1 MKFCSGV
8 LKIRLFLALMGHKSV
23 FNMRMEANVVITCPN
38 CSYEREV
45 NLRPT
50 PPRTVSASCPK
61 CKQGFTVDVGG
72 VGTQSKGL
80 TPVAPAISVPKPQAS
95 APPADPPEPPE
106 PSKAGPAGPV
116 VLSARPQAWADTHRL
131 SYHGKWTT
139 LLGMHVMNNLL
150 TVLTL
155 GLYSFWG
162 KVKIRKYLLGST
174 ELMGERLTYTG
185 TGKELLSGWWKA
197 SAVIAVAYGVP
208 QALSRLVHPAFA
220 LALFPVMMVLIPF
233 ALASSRRY
241 RLSRTTW
248 HGVRFSFNGHPLDYV
263 KLHLKGS
270 LLSVLTL
277 GFYSPRFH
285 ALKEEFWRSNTSYGS
300 GSFKYTGD
308 GKDLKKDFLKA
319 MLLQIPT
326 LGLYWFW
333 YKAKV
338 VRYDWANT
346 SFGGLTFSSNLTG
359 KRLLSFQAGN
369 VMLVVLTLGFALP
382 LVKARNIGFM
392 AAHLNMKGD
401 VEFAR
406 LSQTAPLARAVGD
419 GLASIF
425 DVDLGM

>member
-1 MKFCSGV
+1 
-8 LKIRLFLALMGHKSV
+8 
-23 FNMRMEANVVITCPN
+23 MEVAVIISCPN

-45 NLRPT
+45 NLRPS

-61 CKQGFTVDVGG
+61 CKQGFTFDVGASG
-72 VGTQSKGL
+72 AGKRGSVPAAAAVERQAPQATEPSRAVI
-80 TPVAPAISVPKPQAS
+80 PPEAPALP
-95 APPADPPEPPE
+95 
-106 PSKAGPAGPV
+106 KAGPAAPV

-139 LLGMHVMNNLL
+139 LLGMHIMNNLL

-155 GLYSFWG
+155 GFYSFWG

-185 TGKELLSGWWKA
+185 TGKELLAGWWKA
-197 SAVIAVAYGVP
+197 SIVIALAYGGP
-208 QALSRLVHPAFA
+208 QILARFVHPAFGV
-220 LALFPVMMVLIPF
+220 LLLPIMMVLIPF

-248 HGVRFSFNGHPLDYV
+248 HGVRFSFGGHPLDYV
-263 KLHLKGS
+263 KLHIKGS
-270 LLSVLTL
+270 LLTFFTL
-277 GFYSPRFH
+277 GFYSPYFH
-285 ALKEEFWRSNTSYGS
+285 ARKEGFWRSNTGYGT
-300 GSFKYTGD
+300 GSFNYTGE

-338 VRYDWANT
+338 ARYDWANT

-359 KRLLSFQAGN
+359 GRLLTFQAAN
-369 VMLVVLTLGFALP
+369 ILLVVLTLGFALP
-382 LVKARNIGFM
+382 LVKARNIGFLS
-392 AAHLNMKGD
+392 AHLNMKGD
-401 VEFAR
+401 VEFDR
-406 LSQTAPLARAVGD
+406 LSQTPPVARAVGD